1 MQLYTTSGS
10 RGLRATWTVCELGIA
25 DQVEL
30 VVMPFPPR
38 AHVKGYFAVNS
49 LGTIPALR
57 LDDGYVMTE
66 SSAIAAYLAERF
78 GADGLHVAASEPD
91 RAAYLDFLHHADAT
105 LTFPQ
110 TVYMRF
116 AIFEKDRGLG
126 EAGEAYGTWFSKRL
140 QKVDQRLADRDFL
153 CANRFT
159 AADIAI
165 GYALYLSTQIGLSHH
180 LSQRLTDWLA
190 EVMARPSF
198 QAAMA
203 WEKSAPVRSQ
213 WALEDATFT

>member
-38 AHVKGYFAVNS
+38 AHVKGYFAINS
-49 LGTIPALR
+49 LGTIPALA
-57 LDDGYVMTE
+57 LEDGYVMTE

-78 GADGLHVAASEPD
+78 GADSLAVPPDHAD
-91 RAAYLDFLHHADAT
+91 RAPYLDFLHHADAT

-140 QKVDQRLADRDFL
+140 QKVDQRLAERDYL

-165 GYALYLSTQIGLSHH
+165 GYALYLSTQVGLSHH
-180 LSQRLTDWLA
+180 LSPRLVDWLA
-190 EVMARPSF
+190 QLEARPAF
-198 QAAMA
+198 QAAIA
-203 WEKSAPVRSQ
+203 WEKSTPVRSE
-213 WALEDATFT
+213 WALEE